1 MRTYIIHTNEIDIS
15 FGSYNAAEEA
25 AREALLEDHDE
36 DEITE
41 DMIWRWIYDV
51 IEING
56 SDFWHEVER
65 VSDGPWLVIADIGTW
80 RGRFPG
86 GKVFDSLCQAMS
98 EIVSNMDYVTIEETE
113 RGSVHATCIHHD
125 GRNHFDVYR
134 LSDRGRTWYENHGDN
149 LDWQTI
155 CETLVK
161 PYNRRAP
168 HLRKAFG
175 WVA

>member
-51 IEING
+51 MEING

-86 GKVFDSLCQAMS
+86 GKVFNTLQQAVS

-113 RGSVHATCIHHD
+113 RGSVHATCVHHD

-134 LSDRGRTWYENHGDN
+134 LSDRGRAWYENHGDN

-155 CETLVK
+155 CETLAK
-161 PYNRRAP
+161 SHNRRAP

-175 WVA
+175 WVS